1 MSRASRTRSTSDRS
15 VMSPTS
21 KWTPAS
27 SSSDMMRRSRRASLP
42 RSNAVTS
49 APSRT
54 SARTVHAP
62 IQPSA
67 PVTRKRS
74 LAVVMR
80 GRSPYGP
87 VSGASNRPAPAPQR
101 SATAHANDG
110 SNGIFVPGV
119 TSIARATG
127 TRGSPCPTNR
137 SSGCGSRGPISRSLD
152 SVSDRRLSAG
162 CSGRSATTRRTGP
175 SNGPG
180 RWGSA
185 ISTWHPC
192 VVMGPRSVGSVA
204 CSRAGH
210 ETTSS
215 CRRRSAAWSD
225 RRIGSRPAPTSTGRR
240 SRAAMMRFTPE
251 RMAGGWSSITARTV
265 CPVARGES
273 RAARTRADRHG
284 LHPRS
289 RRPLAGGDRRRLSR
303 ACTGSVSRVSSVPS
317 ASG

>member
-1 MSRASRTRSTSDRS
+1 
-15 VMSPTS
+15 MSPTS

-27 SSSDMMRRSRRASLP
+27 SSSDMIRRSRRASVP

-80 GRSPYGP
+80 GRWPCGP

-101 SATAHANDG
+101 SASGHANDG

-119 TSIARATG
+119 TSIEAATG
-127 TRGSPCPTNR
+127 RGPPCPTNR
-137 SSGCGSRGPISRSLD
+137 SRRVRIGEDRSRDHPARFRVGAG
-152 SVSDRRLSAG
+152 RRAVPEVG
-162 CSGRSATTRRTGP
+162 DDEARRR

-180 RWGSA
+180 RSGSA
-185 ISTWHPC
+185 TSTSRPSTA
-192 VVMGPRSVGSVA
+192 MGPPSVGSEA
-204 CSRAGH
+204 CCRAGH

-215 CRRRSAAWSD
+215 LSTKVGRLVRPTDRIPPGADIDRQALAGRDGCVLRRDA
-225 RRIGSRPAPTSTGRR
+225 
-240 SRAAMMRFTPE
+240 
-251 RMAGGWSSITARTV
+251 MAGGSSSTTARTV
-265 CPVARGES
+265 WPVARGES
-273 RAARTRADRHG
+273 RAARARADRHG

-289 RRPLAGGDRRRLSR
+289 RRPLAGRDRRRLSR
-303 ACTGSVSRVSSVPS
+303 RCTGSVSRVSSVPS
-317 ASG
+317 AWG